1 MRKIARGDANSI
13 SDVIKLRVASV
24 GVTPRTTQL
33 GVTPRT
39 PLFEGKK
46 PENQKTVITI
56 RKGRLLLVNDQG
68 FSQIALT

>member
-1 MRKIARGDANSI
+1 MWIQIPTQSSNFIGLID
-13 SDVIKLRVASV
+13 VASV
-24 GVTPRTTQL
+24 GMTPRTTQL

-39 PLFEGKK
+39 ALFKGKK
-46 PENQKTVITI
+46 PENKKNVITI